1 MVFLNAN
8 DLDVDVLVDAFN
20 PSTTVGRTAL
30 RARLSEPI
38 SDTKELTRRQS
49 ELRTIKNADK
59 TKINELRALL
69 KETEEDV
76 ISVGQASEDDRLK
89 DYYTQILW
97 DKKSM
102 FAKLNHLGWLN
113 EVIVFLRTI
122 FVPGLSVMLPIF
134 IFVAPLI
141 LMTYVLKEP
150 VSFTKYIDMIQGAIK
165 KAVPS
170 VLGAPRFA
178 GRGGMVELG
187 EQFVHIG
194 LAVAMLGASIWNQ
207 ISSAIHMR
215 SIVADMRKRAIS
227 VQTFTAATRELSDL
241 LQVQVDLG
249 PAWSFG
255 ALGVFGD
262 AWNDPGRITTILDAA
277 GHLDMLAAVALKKKT
292 CFSTDSSGTVLTD
305 VYYPGLPKPILNS
318 VSLGG
323 AEKAHVLLTGPNRG
337 GKSTL
342 LKSVGYAVLMSQ
354 TVGVVFARRAA
365 LPIFESIITA
375 LTPADVV
382 GKMSLFEAEIEF
394 AKTVMQQTRVGRTFL
409 MMDEIFHGTNAHD
422 GVEAAQ
428 VFLDQVYLTPTMSIV
443 STHYMELPKKYE
455 AHTQNLCM
463 GSTLDSSKDR
473 LTYTYKLEKGINQH
487 SSVREILRERGLLR
501 TSSKK
506 NIDGPK

>member
-8 DLDVDVLVDAFN
+8 DLDVDVLIDAFN
-20 PSTTVGRTAL
+20 PATTVGRDAL
-30 RARLSEPI
+30 QKRLSNPI

-49 ELRTIKNADK
+49 ELRTIKGANK

-69 KETEEDV
+69 KETEADI

-97 DKKSM
+97 DKTSF
-102 FAKLNHLGWLN
+102 FAKLNHIGWLN
-113 EVIVFLRTI
+113 EIIVFLRTI

-134 IFVAPLI
+134 IFVVPLI

-150 VSFTKYIDMIQGAIK
+150 ISFTKYIDMIQGAIK

-178 GRGGMVELG
+178 GRGGIAELG

-227 VQTFTAATRELSDL
+227 VQTFTAATRELSSL
-241 LQVQVDLG
+241 LQVHVDLG
-249 PAWSFG
+249 HPWSYG

-262 AWNDPGRITTILDAA
+262 AWNDPGRITTILEAA
-277 GHLDMLAAVALKKKT
+277 GHLDMLAAVALKKKLCMPSISVDLT
-292 CFSTDSSGTVLTD
+292 LTD
-305 VYYPGLPKPILNS
+305 VYYPGLKAPRMNSICLDKSKP
-318 VSLGG
+318 
-323 AEKAHVLLTGPNRG
+323 HCLLTGPNRG

-342 LKSVGYAVLMSQ
+342 LKSVGYAVLMAQ
-354 TVGVVFARRAA
+354 TVGVVFARKASI
-365 LPIFESIITA
+365 PIYDSIITA
-375 LTPADVV
+375 LSPSDVV
-382 GKMSLFEAEIEF
+382 GKLSLFEAEIEF
-394 AKTVMQQTRVGRTFL
+394 AKTVLDRLDSGRTFL

-428 VFLDQVYLTPTMSIV
+428 VFLDRIYKALSLTSIV
-443 STHYMELPKKYE
+443 STHYMDLPEKY
-455 AHTQNLCM
+455 TKVGVQTLCM
-463 GSTLDSSKDR
+463 EASVDPIDSDR
-473 LTYTYKLEKGINQH
+473 LIYTYRLAEGINKF
-487 SSVREILRERGLLR
+487 SSVREILRERGLL
-501 TSSKK
+501 
-506 NIDGPK
+506 I